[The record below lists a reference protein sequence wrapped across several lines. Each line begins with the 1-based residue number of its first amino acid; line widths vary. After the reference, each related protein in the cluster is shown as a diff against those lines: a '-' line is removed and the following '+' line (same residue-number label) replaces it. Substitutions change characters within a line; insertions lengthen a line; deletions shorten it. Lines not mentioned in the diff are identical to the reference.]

1 MAQAFNANSGDPC
14 GAAVAISPADADVSG
29 PLSGATSDGQH
40 VVATFA
46 ASTAGL
52 FAAYAVPL
60 EAL

>member
-1 MAQAFNANSGDPC
+1 MAQAFNTDDGTPR
-14 GAAVAISPADADVSG
+14 GPAVAISPSDADVTG
-29 PLSGATSDGQH
+29 PLGAATSDGHH

-46 ASTAGL
+46 ASTHRS